1 MFFYVSWWVVCHH
14 LLNLLHDEQTQFCLR
29 ASLESKQWLT
39 RTICLFVTTSLCT
52 NILTEYF
59 RAPNRMQNFLWC
71 LFHSLTISWQV
82 TKYVS
87 KWVIQPIHSFNFFSS
102 IFIYFILLR
111 KTFKE
116 TTSVQIHFLCSLI
129 PSIASENED
138 YKSGKY
144 STSWTEVQ
152 HIFSVCLF
160 GNI

>member
-1 MFFYVSWWVVCHH
+1 MNRHNFACVLLWNQSNDSQELFVCLWQQVFVPIF
-14 LLNLLHDEQTQFCLR
+14 LLNISGLPTGCR
-29 ASLESKQWLT
+29 
-39 RTICLFVTTSLCT
+39 I
-52 NILTEYF
+52 
-59 RAPNRMQNFLWC
+59 FLWC